1 MSVPRVAFFTDSF
14 HEVNGVARTSRE
26 LEKFAAVRDYPFLS
40 VHAGPRTHCWSQGN
54 LTTFELRNSRLSFP
68 LETDLRFDVLF
79 FRHWHRLLRASKQFR
94 PNLIHV
100 TGPGHCGL
108 LGSLMANAL
117 GVPLAA
123 SWHTNL
129 HEFGTRRLRKLMRF
143 LPWSL
148 TDSVCEAAESRALDI
163 LLWFY
168 RQAGLQF
175 APNPELTRMLAEN
188 TGRPCYLMKRGI
200 DTGLFS
206 PSKRTRTSDEFVIG
220 YVGRLSPE
228 KDVRQLARLERRL
241 IHAGIANYRFVIVGE
256 GGDRS
261 YLADQMHRCDL
272 PGILVGEE
280 LSRAYA
286 NMDVFVFPSE
296 TDTFGNVVLEALAS
310 GLPTLVSSGGG
321 PQYIIDHRVNGFKT
335 ANVEECAAAVIG
347 LYHNRS
353 QLARMSQ
360 AAREKAFT
368 FSWDAV
374 FDNVYSRYPEALQ
387 PRASVAPGTILAA
400 PA

>member
-1 MSVPRVAFFTDSF
+1 MRVPRVAFFTDSF

-26 LEKFAAVRDYPFLS
+26 LERFAAGRDYPFLS
-40 VHAGPRTHCWSQGN
+40 VHAGPRTLCWRQGK
-54 LTTFELRNSRLSFP
+54 LTTFELRNSKLSFP
-68 LETDLRFDVLF
+68 LETDLRFDILF
-79 FRHWHRLLRASKQFR
+79 LRHWHRMLRAAREFR
-94 PNLIHV
+94 PDLIHV
-100 TGPGHCGL
+100 TGPGHLGL
-108 LGSLMANAL
+108 LGALLARSLD
-117 GVPLAA
+117 VPIVA

-129 HEFGTRRLRKLMRF
+129 HEFSTRRLRKSMRF

-148 TDSVCEAAESRALDI
+148 TETVCKSVESRALDI
-163 LLWFY
+163 LFWFY
-168 RQAGLQF
+168 RQARLQF
-175 APNPELTRMLAEN
+175 APNPELTGMLAEG
-188 TGRPCYLMKRGI
+188 TGTPCYLMRRGI
-200 DTGLFS
+200 DASLFS
-206 PSKRTRTSDEFVIG
+206 PAKRTRTSDEFVIG

-228 KDVRQLARLERRL
+228 KDVRQLAKLERKL
-241 IHAGIANYRFVIVGE
+241 IQAGVTNYRFLVVGD

-261 YLADQMHRCDL
+261 YLADRMHRCDL

-321 PQYIIDHRVNGFKT
+321 PQYIVDHRVNGFRT
-335 ANVEECAAAVIG
+335 ANVDECAAAVIG
-347 LYHNRS
+347 LYRDRS
-353 QLARMSQ
+353 RLAQMSE

-368 FSWDAV
+368 FSWEAV
-374 FDNVYSRYPEALQ
+374 FDNVYSHYPEALQ
-387 PRASVAPGTILAA
+387 PQSEAAPGSILAA